1 MGFIH
6 VNVGL
11 AKPFD
16 TEPAEMVRVM
26 VDTGAIISVFPAE
39 LLERLGIQRVG
50 QQRFRGNPCFNRR
63 SAAAGSVVRSVGGV
77 AMTYGD
83 VTSVVP
89 VAFGD
94 ENDTAVM
101 GVTAL
106 ETLGYEVDPV
116 RGELHRVEM
125 LL

>member
-1 MGFIH
+1 MGIVH

-16 TEPAEMVRVM
+16 PEPAEVVRVM
-26 VDTGAIISVFPAE
+26 VDTGATISVFPAG

-50 QQRFRGNPCFNRR
+50 QQRFRGFGD
-63 SAAAGSVVRSVGGV
+63 AVIRSVGGV

-83 VTSVVP
+83 VTGVVP

-94 ENDTAVM
+94 EDDPAIM

-106 ETLGYEVDPV
+106 ETLGYQVDPV
-116 RGELHRVEM
+116 HGELHRVDA

>member
-1 MGFIH
+1 MGIVH

-16 TEPAEMVRVM
+16 QEPTETVRVM
-26 VDTGAIISVFPAE
+26 VDTGATISVFPAW
-39 LLERLGIQRVG
+39 LLDRLGIQRIG
-50 QQRFRGNPCFNRR
+50 QQRFRGFGG
-63 SAAAGSVVRSVGGV
+63 AVIRSVGGV

-83 VTSVVP
+83 VTGVVP

-94 ENDTAVM
+94 DDDPAIM

-106 ETLGYEVDPV
+106 ESLGYQVDPV
-116 RGELHRVEM
+116 RGELHRVDA

>member
-1 MGFIH
+1 M
-6 VNVGL
+6 NVGV
-11 AKPFD
+11 AKPTD
-16 TEPAEMVRVM
+16 QQPAEIVRVM
-26 VDTGAIISVFPAE
+26 VDTGAVVSVFPAG
-39 LLERLGIQRVG
+39 LLERLGVQRVG
-50 QQRFRGNPCFNRR
+50 QQRFRGFG
-63 SAAAGSVVRSVGGV
+63 GSVVRSVGGV

-83 VTSVVP
+83 VTGVVP

-94 ENDTAVM
+94 EDDTAVM

>member
-11 AKPFD
+11 SKPFD
-16 TEPAEMVRVM
+16 PEPAEMVRVL
-26 VDTGAIISVFPAE
+26 VDTGAIISVFPAG

-50 QQRFRGNPCFNRR
+50 QQRFRGFG
-63 SAAAGSVVRSVGGV
+63 GSVVRSVGGV

-89 VAFGD
+89 VVFGD
-94 ENDTAVM
+94 EDDTSIM

>member
-1 MGFIH
+1 MGIVH

-11 AKPFD
+11 AKPTD
-16 TEPAEMVRVM
+16 RQPTEIVRVM

-39 LLERLGIQRVG
+39 LLERLGVQRVG
-50 QQRFRGNPCFNRR
+50 QQRFRGFG
-63 SAAAGSVVRSVGGV
+63 GSVVRSVGGV

-94 ENDTAVM
+94 EDDTAIM

>member
-1 MGFIH
+1 
-6 VNVGL
+6 
-11 AKPFD
+11 
-16 TEPAEMVRVM
+16 MVRVL
-26 VDTGAIISVFPAE
+26 VDTGAIISVFPAG

-50 QQRFRGNPCFNRR
+50 QQRFRGFG
-63 SAAAGSVVRSVGGV
+63 GSMVRSVGGV

-94 ENDTAVM
+94 EDDTAIM

-106 ETLGYEVDPV
+106 GTLGYEVDPV

>member
-1 MGFIH
+1 MGIVH
-6 VNVGL
+6 VNVGV
-11 AKPFD
+11 AKPTD
-16 TEPAEMVRVM
+16 QQPAEIVRVM
-26 VDTGAIISVFPAE
+26 VDTGAVVSVFPAG
-39 LLERLGIQRVG
+39 LLERLGVQRVG
-50 QQRFRGNPCFNRR
+50 QQRYRGFG
-63 SAAAGSVVRSVGGV
+63 GSVVRSVGGV

-83 VTSVVP
+83 VTGVVP

-94 ENDTAVM
+94 DDDTAVM

>member
-16 TEPAEMVRVM
+16 TEPTEMVRVM
-26 VDTGAIISVFPAE
+26 VDTGAIISVFPAG
-39 LLERLGIQRVG
+39 LLEWLGIQRVG
-50 QQRFRGNPCFNRR
+50 QQRFRGFG
-63 SAAAGSVVRSVGGV
+63 GSVVRSVGGV
-77 AMTYGD
+77 AMTYAD

-94 ENDTAVM
+94 EDDTAVM

-106 ETLGYEVDPV
+106 ETLGFEVDPV

>member
-1 MGFIH
+1 MGIVH

-16 TEPAEMVRVM
+16 PEPSEMVRVM
-26 VDTGAIISVFPAE
+26 VDTGATISVFPAW
-39 LLERLGIQRVG
+39 LLDRLGIQRVG
-50 QQRFRGNPCFNRR
+50 QQRFRGFGG
-63 SAAAGSVVRSVGGV
+63 AVIRSVGGV

-83 VTSVVP
+83 VTGVVP

-94 ENDTAVM
+94 DDDPAVM

-106 ETLGYEVDPV
+106 ESLGYQVDPV
-116 RGELHRVEM
+116 RGELHRVDA

>member
-1 MGFIH
+1 MGIVH

-16 TEPAEMVRVM
+16 PEPAEVVRVM
-26 VDTGAIISVFPAE
+26 VDTGATISVFPAE

-50 QQRFRGNPCFNRR
+50 QQRFRGFGG
-63 SAAAGSVVRSVGGV
+63 AVVRWVSGV

-83 VTSVVP
+83 ATGVVP

-94 ENDTAVM
+94 DGAPAIM

-106 ETLGYEVDPV
+106 ESLGYQVDPV
-116 RGELHRVEM
+116 RGELHRADA

>member
-1 MGFIH
+1 MGIVH
-6 VNVGL
+6 VNVGV
-11 AKPFD
+11 AKPSD
-16 TEPAEMVRVM
+16 QQPAEIVRVM
-26 VDTGAIISVFPAE
+26 VDTGAIVSVFPAG
-39 LLERLGIQRVG
+39 LLERLGVQRVG
-50 QQRFRGNPCFNRR
+50 QQRFRGFG
-63 SAAAGSVVRSVGGV
+63 GSVVRSVGGV

-83 VTSVVP
+83 VTGVVP

-94 ENDTAVM
+94 EDDTAVM

>member
-1 MGFIH
+1 MGIVH

-11 AKPFD
+11 AKPFGL
-16 TEPAEMVRVM
+16 EPAEVVRVM
-26 VDTGAIISVFPAE
+26 VDTGATISVFPAG
-39 LLERLGIQRVG
+39 LLDRLGIQRVG
-50 QQRFRGNPCFNRR
+50 QQRVRGFG
-63 SAAAGSVVRSVGGV
+63 GSVVRSVGGV

-83 VTSVVP
+83 VTGVVP

-94 ENDTAVM
+94 DDDPAVM

-106 ETLGYEVDPV
+106 ETLGYQVDPV

>member
-1 MGFIH
+1 MGIAH
-6 VNVGL
+6 VNVGV
-11 AKPFD
+11 AKPSD
-16 TEPAEMVRVM
+16 QQPAEIVRVM
-26 VDTGAIISVFPAE
+26 VDTGAIVSVFPAG
-39 LLERLGIQRVG
+39 LLERLGVERVG
-50 QQRFRGNPCFNRR
+50 QQRFRGFG
-63 SAAAGSVVRSVGGV
+63 GSVVRSVGGV

-83 VTSVVP
+83 VTGVVP

-94 ENDTAVM
+94 EDDTAVM

>member
-1 MGFIH
+1 
-6 VNVGL
+6 
-11 AKPFD
+11 
-16 TEPAEMVRVM
+16 
-26 VDTGAIISVFPAE
+26 
-39 LLERLGIQRVG
+39 
-50 QQRFRGNPCFNRR
+50 
-63 SAAAGSVVRSVGGV
+63 
-77 AMTYGD
+77 MTYGD

-94 ENDTAVM
+94 EDDSAVM

-106 ETLGYEVDPV
+106 ETLGYEFDPV

>member
-1 MGFIH
+1 MGIVH

-16 TEPAEMVRVM
+16 PEPAEMVRVM
-26 VDTGAIISVFPAE
+26 VDTGATISVFPAGI
-39 LLERLGIQRVG
+39 LDRLGIRRVG
-50 QQRFRGNPCFNRR
+50 QQRFRGFGG
-63 SAAAGSVVRSVGGV
+63 AVVRSVGGV

-83 VTSVVP
+83 VTGVVP

-94 ENDTAVM
+94 DDDPAIM

-106 ETLGYEVDPV
+106 ETLGYQVDPV
-116 RGELHRVEM
+116 RGELHRVDA

>member
-11 AKPFD
+11 AKPFE

-26 VDTGAIISVFPAE
+26 VDTGAIISVFPAG

-50 QQRFRGNPCFNRR
+50 QQRFRGFG
-63 SAAAGSVVRSVGGV
+63 GSVVRSVGGV

-94 ENDTAVM
+94 EDDTAVM

-106 ETLGYEVDPV
+106 ETLGFQVDPV
-116 RGELHRVEM
+116 RDELHRVEM

>member
-1 MGFIH
+1 MGIVH
-6 VNVGL
+6 VNVGV
-11 AKPFD
+11 AKPTD
-16 TEPAEMVRVM
+16 QQPAEIVRVM
-26 VDTGAIISVFPAE
+26 VDTGAVVSVFPAG
-39 LLERLGIQRVG
+39 LLERLGVQRVG
-50 QQRFRGNPCFNRR
+50 QQRFRGFG
-63 SAAAGSVVRSVGGV
+63 GSVVRSVGGV

-83 VTSVVP
+83 VTGVVP

-94 ENDTAVM
+94 EDDTAVM

>member
-1 MGFIH
+1 MGIVH

-11 AKPFD
+11 AKPTD
-16 TEPAEMVRVM
+16 RQPTEIVRVM

-39 LLERLGIQRVG
+39 LLERLGVQRVG
-50 QQRFRGNPCFNRR
+50 QQRFRGFG
-63 SAAAGSVVRSVGGV
+63 GSLVRSVGGV

-94 ENDTAVM
+94 ENDTAIM

>member
-1 MGFIH
+1 MGIVH

-16 TEPAEMVRVM
+16 LEPAEVVRVM
-26 VDTGAIISVFPAE
+26 VDTGATISVFPAG
-39 LLERLGIQRVG
+39 LLDRLGIQRVG
-50 QQRFRGNPCFNRR
+50 QQRFRGFG
-63 SAAAGSVVRSVGGV
+63 GSVVWAVGGV

-83 VTSVVP
+83 VTGVVP

-94 ENDTAVM
+94 DDDPAVM

-106 ETLGYEVDPV
+106 ETLGYQVDPV

>member
-1 MGFIH
+1 MGIVH

-16 TEPAEMVRVM
+16 PEPSEMVRVM
-26 VDTGAIISVFPAE
+26 VDTGATISVFPAG
-39 LLERLGIQRVG
+39 LLDRLGIQRVG
-50 QQRFRGNPCFNRR
+50 QQRFRGFGG
-63 SAAAGSVVRSVGGV
+63 AVIRSVGGV

-83 VTSVVP
+83 VTGVVP

-94 ENDTAVM
+94 DDDPAIM

-106 ETLGYEVDPV
+106 ESLGYQVDPV
-116 RGELHRVEM
+116 RGELHRVDA

>member
-1 MGFIH
+1 LGIVH
-6 VNVGL
+6 VNVGV
-11 AKPFD
+11 AKPTD
-16 TEPAEMVRVM
+16 QQPAEIVRVM
-26 VDTGAIISVFPAE
+26 VDTGAVVSVFPAG
-39 LLERLGIQRVG
+39 LLERLGVQRVG
-50 QQRFRGNPCFNRR
+50 QQRFRGFG
-63 SAAAGSVVRSVGGV
+63 GSVVRSVGGV

-83 VTSVVP
+83 VTGVVP

-94 ENDTAVM
+94 EDDTAVM